1 MATITESLTIA
12 FGIMAMGMVMV
23 FLFLGI
29 LIAGVNLV
37 ASRFGPNPAVD
48 CEVDGGETGHSQVDP
63 KVLAA
68 ITAAIHQYRTKA

>member
-1 MATITESLTIA
+1 MTTITESLAIA
-12 FGIMAMGMVMV
+12 FGIMAMGMIMV

-29 LIAGVNLV
+29 LIGGVNLV
-37 ASRFGPNPAVD
+37 ASRYAPKAEPA
-48 CEVDGGETGHSQVDP
+48 GGTDNSNDTHVDP

>member
-1 MATITESLTIA
+1 METITESLTVA

-23 FLFLGI
+23 FVFLGI
-29 LIAGVNLV
+29 LIAGVNFV
-37 ASRFGPNPAVD
+37 ASRYGPKPALD
-48 CEVDGGETGHSQVDP
+48 IGEPQPDSAQANVDP